1 MKLREFIEILEGE
14 KFKVHKDQYFVNIS
28 WKGTPCARVSLT
40 TFADCWINNGQIKDR
55 EVCAVLN
62 RTVSAFANTSLND
75 RNEKVVAKHA
85 NGSYV
90 KEVTLLMMGK
100 PALRV
105 EMTNNYT
112 EANDGISSLEREWLN
127 NFFGDKISYIE
138 EY

>member
-1 MKLREFIEILEGE
+1 MKLREFIEILENE

-40 TFADCWINNGQIKDR
+40 IFADCWINNSQIKNR
-55 EVCAVLN
+55 EVCVILN
-62 RTVSAFANTSLND
+62 RTVSAFANTPLND
-75 RNEKVVAKHA
+75 RNKKVIAKHA

-90 KEVTLLMMGK
+90 KEVILLMMGET
-100 PALRV
+100 ALRV

-112 EANDGISSLEREWLN
+112 EANNGISSLEREWLN

>member
-40 TFADCWINNGQIKDR
+40 TFADCWINNSQIKDR
-55 EVCAVLN
+55 EVCVVLN

-75 RNEKVVAKHA
+75 RNEKMIAKHK

-138 EY
+138 EC

>member
-40 TFADCWINNGQIKDR
+40 TFADCWINNSQIKDR

-62 RTVSAFANTSLND
+62 RTVLAFANTSLND
-75 RNEKVVAKHA
+75 RNEKVIAKHA

-90 KEVTLLMMGK
+90 REVTLLMIGE
-100 PALRV
+100 PALKV
-105 EMTNNYT
+105 EMTNDYD
-112 EANDGISSLEREWLN
+112 EANDGISDHEREWLN
-127 NFFGDKISYIE
+127 DFFGDKIYYLE
-138 EY
+138 EH